1 MKYSNYNS
9 LVLAFYILIILMSC
23 GQKGVDNIASWHYS
37 FGEVKKLDSATWL
50 EEELILERPFM
61 IHYAVSSFYN

>member
-23 GQKGVDNIASWHYS
+23 GQKGVEIGRAH
-37 FGEVKKLDSATWL
+37 V
-50 EEELILERPFM
+50 
-61 IHYAVSSFYN
+61 